1 MVDNIRAYPISNHE
15 AFMRIGV
22 ALLCSSLL
30 IGFNAS
36 AQVKERYKTIHG
48 GSYSGKTIPQSPDPL
63 INYRWK
69 DPKASDSLQ
78 IYISQ
83 PKKSIGYP
91 AHSFVIDKKSIAVMG
106 KGDLLI
112 DFGAMHA
119 GWIEFESDDLDDTV
133 EVSISEYNEPAIVNE
148 GAINPVKTK
157 APQKYGNTY
166 RLELNEELYE
176 GVRFAWIHVRRFS
189 KPCRIQNIRL
199 VAQVK
204 PVNYNGSFSCSDTM
218 LTRIWYTGAYTVR
231 LNLLQDHFGAILME
245 RSDRHSWTGDAYPA
259 QAAALAAFGNYDMI
273 RQNIAFTSNQD
284 NGIPAYSLYWVLSLV
299 DYYNY
304 TGDTAFL
311 KKYIANADA
320 RLQKAYEHYEKLP
333 WLNFMGWDER
343 LGAGFEN
350 PQNEE
355 SKFTYQMLC
364 INVWQEFAKAIATIN
379 EQELSAKHGQFAAQK
394 ILQMKQDP
402 ERFNRFGIH
411 AITEAVNAGLY
422 ENASVR
428 RVADSLFSDRQN
440 RLSYSPFNQY
450 FIIQAMALAGEKN
463 KALITVKDNWGGQIH
478 YGGTTFFEVY
488 RPSWNSILQKN
499 DAPPNNQCG
508 YTSLAHPWGAGVT
521 KWLTENV
528 LGVQPLAPGFKT
540 FTIVPY
546 LSSYITWAKGSVPTP
561 FGTVTVAFD
570 VLAGTGNVTI
580 PQGTVASKIGIPK
593 AGREILSLTMNKHLF
608 TNKDGWHSQGS
619 YEIEEDNGYVY
630 LKNVKAGRYEIR
642 MKYGRKSLAADS
654 VDKSLQ
660 YHITN
665 ITKDRQTSGRW
676 KSKFGSK
683 GYVLFG
689 KDSPQKLPAYIER
702 IRVQKAD
709 TVSWQ
714 SSINDPRLLEGLQ
727 DKEATALITRDP
739 QPTLQTFT
747 IDVHSNDTTGYKIS
761 LYFLDWD
768 RKERR
773 SAIEIFS
780 LKTLELLAPV
790 QLIGNYENGTYLS
803 FDVNQP
809 IRIRVNHVRGE
820 NAAVSG
826 VFFDNV
832 RKR

>member
-1 MVDNIRAYPISNHE
+1 MVDNIRAYPISNYK
-15 AFMRIGV
+15 AYIRVRI
-22 ALLCSSLL
+22 ALVCLVVM
-30 IGFNAS
+30 IGHNAA
-36 AQVKERYKTIHG
+36 AQVKQQYNAIHG
-48 GSYSGKTIPQSPDPL
+48 GIYSDTTMPQSPDPL
-63 INYRWK
+63 INYRWR

-78 IYISQ
+78 IYVSQ
-83 PKKSIGYP
+83 PKKTIGTP
-91 AHSFVIDKKSIAVMG
+91 ARSFVYKRNFIDVVG
-106 KGDLLI
+106 KGDLML
-112 DFGAMHA
+112 DFGAVHA

-157 APQKYGNTY
+157 APRKYGNTY
-166 RLELNEELYE
+166 RLELNDELYE

-189 KPCRIQNIRL
+189 KPWRIKNIRL

-273 RQNIAFTSNQD
+273 RQNIAFTSDQD

-311 KKYIANADA
+311 KRYIGNADA

-364 INVWQEFAKAIATIN
+364 INVWQQFAKAMATIN
-379 EQELSAKHGQFAAQK
+379 EQQLSAKHAQFAAQK

-402 ERFNRFGIH
+402 VRFNRLGIH
-411 AITEAVNAGLY
+411 AISEAINAGLY
-422 ENASVR
+422 NNASVR
-428 RVADSLFSDRQN
+428 RIADSLFSDRQN

-450 FIIQAMALAGEKN
+450 FIIHAMALAGEKN
-463 KALITVKDNWGGQIH
+463 KALVTVKDNWGGQIR

-521 KWLTENV
+521 KWLSENV
-528 LGVQPLAPGFKT
+528 LGVQPLTPGFKT
-540 FTIVPY
+540 ISIVPF
-546 LSSYITWAKGSVPTP
+546 LSKEVTWVKGTVPTP
-561 FGTVTVAFD
+561 FGAVVVAFD
-570 VLAGTGNVTI
+570 VVAGTGSVTI
-580 PQGTVASKIGIPK
+580 PEGTVAGRIGIPK
-593 AGREILSLTMNKHLF
+593 LGREILSLTINKHLL
-608 TNKDGWHSQGS
+608 TKKEGWKSQGS
-619 YEIEEDNGYVY
+619 YQIEEDNGYVY

-642 MKYGRKSLAADS
+642 MKQGSKYPAADS
-654 VDKSLQ
+654 VEKSLQ
-660 YHITN
+660 YQITS
-665 ITKDRQTSGRW
+665 ITQDRLTRGRW
-676 KSKFGSK
+676 KSRYGDK
-683 GYVLFG
+683 GYVLFE
-689 KDSPQKLPAYIER
+689 KNRIQKLPAYIDS
-702 IRVQKAD
+702 IKAKKAD
-709 TVSWQ
+709 TISW
-714 SSINDPRLLEGLQ
+714 SPSGGDPRLLEGLQ
-727 DKEATALITRDP
+727 DNEVTALITRDP

-747 IDVHSNDTTGYKIS
+747 LDVHSKGTRRYKIS
-761 LYFLDWD
+761 LYFVDWD
-768 RKERR
+768 RKGRR

-790 QLIGNYENGTYLS
+790 QLIRNYENGTYVS

-809 IRIRVNHVRGE
+809 IRIRVNHVRGD
-820 NAAVSG
+820 NAALSG
-826 VFFDNV
+826 VFFD
-832 RKR
+832 